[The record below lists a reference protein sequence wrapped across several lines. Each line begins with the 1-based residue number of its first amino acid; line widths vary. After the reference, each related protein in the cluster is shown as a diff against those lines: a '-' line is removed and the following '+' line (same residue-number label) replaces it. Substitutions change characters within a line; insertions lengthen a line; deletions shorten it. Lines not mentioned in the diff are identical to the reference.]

1 MIGFWPMR
9 TNQRTSILH
18 RMLSALGLL
27 ILLQSTSVW
36 AEPAQDA
43 LSRALDLSLQ
53 GDLHGALQT
62 IEDSH
67 SPELAS
73 TNIELQLLKAD
84 VLRRLGLHVQAQST
98 LETLYSAIEN
108 EASLSSVHQA
118 QLHQQQAL
126 LYSLSGEPD
135 RAQQSID
142 AAMALQDETPVQLQ
156 AKLLNID
163 GMIRQQSGD
172 TLLAIERFAAAA
184 ELAADAATVNT
195 YRLNQ
200 ARAMLEDGRLDSA
213 IAILEA
219 VTAGLK
225 GDVSH
230 SANIERIAA
239 ADLYRVAIIEL
250 HASPNYRSEAFSLLD
265 EVRKNSNASP
275 HVRSIANGSIAQL
288 YFDEEQLD
296 GTLHYA
302 RIAIQ
307 LARRSDAQDLLY
319 RWEWLRA
326 KAYAGTNM
334 PAESI
339 EAYSRAVSALRDIR
353 QNLQASDSDSFSTV
367 IKPLFY
373 QYADALLS
381 QAKSLEQPRA
391 KQEVLQ
397 KARAVLEEVKVA
409 EVQDYFDE
417 QCVGNESVLL
427 DQLSDDA
434 AVLYP
439 VLLDDRLELLL
450 STGDDINQI
459 VVPVEKSELIS
470 HIRDFRINIEVD
482 TGTDDYLRHAQQ
494 LYDWL
499 IRPLETRLA
508 LDSINTL
515 VVVPDGALRTIP
527 LAALHNGDSYLIEKF
542 ALATTPGLTLLDPKP
557 FSGRSYS
564 TLAGGIS
571 DSVQGFNALPAVDL
585 ELQSLEKMLNAK
597 VLQNDRFTLKTV
609 TSELT
614 AGEHS
619 LVHFATHGKFG
630 GSYDDS
636 FLLTHDDKLLIS
648 DLGRSIQLRSS
659 NSNRLELLVLSA
671 CETAA
676 GDDRAALGLAG
687 VALKAGARSALATL
701 WEVDDNATLRLIDEF
716 YSQLAQNNNSRAES
730 LQRAQLLLVNDSTSN
745 HPSKWAPFLLIGNWL

>member
-1 MIGFWPMR
+1 M
-9 TNQRTSILH
+9 
-18 RMLSALGLL
+18 SALGLL
-27 ILLQSTSVW
+27 ILLHSTSVW
-36 AEPAQDA
+36 AAPAQDA
-43 LSRALDLSLQ
+43 LSRALGLSLQ
-53 GDLHGALQT
+53 GKLHGALQV
-62 IEDSH
+62 IEEAQSTD
-67 SPELAS
+67 LAS
-73 TNIELQLLKAD
+73 TNVELQLLKAD
-84 VLRRLGLHVQAQST
+84 VLRRLGLQVQAQST
-98 LETLYSAIEN
+98 LETLHSAIGN
-108 EASLSSVHQA
+108 DASLSSVHLA

-126 LYSLSGEPD
+126 LFSLSGEQD
-135 RAQQSID
+135 RAQQSIN
-142 AAMALQDETPVQLQ
+142 AAMALKDEIPPQLQ

-163 GMIRQQSGD
+163 GLIRQQSGD
-172 TLLAIERFAAAA
+172 TLLAIERFNAAAG
-184 ELAADAATVNT
+184 LAANSASFNT
-195 YRLNQ
+195 YKLNE
-200 ARAMLEDGRLDSA
+200 ARAMLEDGRIDSA
-213 IAILEA
+213 IAILKD

-230 SANIERIAA
+230 SANIERIAT
-239 ADLYRVAIIEL
+239 ADLYRVAISEL
-250 HASPNYRSEAFSLLD
+250 HASPNYRSDAFSLLD
-265 EVRKNSNASP
+265 EVRKNPDAGA
-275 HVRSIANGSIAQL
+275 HVQSIANGSLAQL
-288 YFDEEQLD
+288 YFDEDQFD

-307 LARRSDAQDLLY
+307 LAEKTDAQDLLY

-326 KAYAGTNM
+326 KAYARTNM
-334 PAESI
+334 PAKSI

-353 QNLQASDSDSFSTV
+353 QNLQTSDSDSFSTV

-373 QYADALLS
+373 EYADSLLS
-381 QAKSLEQPRA
+381 QATTLKQHRA

-417 QCVGNESVLL
+417 QCVGNDSVLL
-427 DQLSDDA
+427 DQLADDA

-450 STGDDINQI
+450 SAGDDIDQI
-459 VVPVEKSELIS
+459 IVPVEKTKLIS
-470 HIRDFRINIEVD
+470 HIRDFRINIEAD

-585 ELQSLEKMLNAK
+585 ELQSLEKMLNAT

-609 TSELT
+609 KSELT
-614 AGEHS
+614 AGEYS

-730 LQRAQLLLVNDSTSN
+730 LQRAQLQLVNDSTSS